1 MPIEPTE
8 RQKTILDAVIRA
20 YVATAEPVASSELV
34 RKYRLPYSPATVR
47 NELLALDE
55 AGFLVQPHTSAG
67 RIPTDKGYRFY
78 INNFHGEDGL
88 PQGEPRPRGG
98 STDRARE
105 TEQFERAR
113 EFDDPAEFLKYSSRL
128 LAQLTRK
135 FVVAGFPDKEMF
147 YRSGI
152 GEVMQEPE
160 FTDLRLVQEFG
171 LLMDTIED
179 ELMGRLD
186 LEELDEPRTFIGTE
200 NPIRIARHCGMIVA
214 SLDTPFRR
222 ESIIA
227 LIGPKRMD
235 YEHDL
240 TLLRHFRELLNA

>member
-1 MPIEPTE
+1 MPFELSE
-8 RQKTILDAVIRA
+8 RQKSVLGALVRE

-55 AGFLVQPHTSAG
+55 AGFLIQPHTSAG
-67 RIPTDKGYRFY
+67 RIPTDKGYRLY
-78 INNFHGEDGL
+78 INHLHDGDGSAPTPKNLMSGQAGRAGEKEQL
-88 PQGEPRPRGG
+88 EK
-98 STDRARE
+98 ARE
-105 TEQFERAR
+105 CN
-113 EFDDPAEFLKYSSRL
+113 DPAEFLKYSSRL

-135 FVVAGFPDKEMF
+135 FVVVGFPDEELF

-152 GEVMQEPE
+152 HEVMQEPE
-160 FTDLRLVQEFG
+160 FSDLHLMQEFG
-171 LLMDTIED
+171 ALMDTIED

-186 LEELDEPRTFIGTE
+186 LEALDEPRTFIGTE
-200 NPIRIARHCGMIVA
+200 NPIRIARHYGMIVS
-214 SLDTPFRR
+214 SLATPFRR

-235 YEHDL
+235 YEHDIA
-240 TLLRHFRELLNA
+240 LLRHFRELLNA

>member
-1 MPIEPTE
+1 MPTELTE
-8 RQKTILDAVIRA
+8 RQKSILDAVIRE
-20 YVATAEPVASSELV
+20 YVATAGPVASSELV
-34 RKYRLPYSPATVR
+34 RKYRLPYSSATVR

-78 INNFHGEDGL
+78 INHLHDDEGSTG
-88 PQGEPRPRGG
+88 RPR
-98 STDRARE
+98 E
-105 TEQFERAR
+105 KEQLEKAR

-135 FVVAGFPDKEMF
+135 FVVAGFPDEEMF

-152 GEVMQEPE
+152 HEVMQEPE
-160 FTDLRLVQEFG
+160 FSDLQVMQEFG
-171 LLMDTIED
+171 TLMDTIED
-179 ELMGRLD
+179 EIMGRIDFEALD
-186 LEELDEPRTFIGTE
+186 GPQTFVGTE
-200 NPIRIARHCGMIVA
+200 NPIRIARHYGMIVSA
-214 SLDTPFRR
+214 FNTPFER
-222 ESIIA
+222 ESVIA

-240 TLLRHFRELLNA
+240 ALLRHFRELLNA